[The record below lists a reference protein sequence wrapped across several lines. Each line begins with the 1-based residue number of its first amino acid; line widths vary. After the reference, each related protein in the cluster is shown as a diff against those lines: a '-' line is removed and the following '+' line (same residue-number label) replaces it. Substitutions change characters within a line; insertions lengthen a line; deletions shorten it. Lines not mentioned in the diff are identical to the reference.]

1 MAWVLLTF
9 AGLFEIAWV
18 FGLKHTQG
26 FTLLWPSIFT
36 LVTMGISFWLLSLAM
51 KTLPMGT
58 AYGVW
63 VGIGTVGT
71 VIVGI
76 LFLNESSTIWRLL
89 SIALIISGVV
99 GLKLS

>member
-9 AGLFEIAWV
+9 AGLFEIVWV

-26 FTLLWPSIFT
+26 FTLLLPSIFT

-63 VGIGTVGT
+63 VGIGAVGT

>member
-9 AGLFEIAWV
+9 AGLFEIVWV

>member
-9 AGLFEIAWV
+9 AGLFEIIWV

-63 VGIGTVGT
+63 VGIGTV
-71 VIVGI
+71 IVGI

>member
-9 AGLFEIAWV
+9 AGLFEIIWV

-63 VGIGTVGT
+63 VGIGAVGT

>member
-9 AGLFEIAWV
+9 ASLFEIIWV

-63 VGIGTVGT
+63 VGIGAVGT

>member
-9 AGLFEIAWV
+9 AGLFEIVWV

-63 VGIGTVGT
+63 VGIGTV
-71 VIVGI
+71 IVGI